1 MSLRWRDGMSIRVER
16 PHDGV
21 ALVVIDSP
29 ATVNAITQ
37 GMLVDL
43 AAAFRSLRGD
53 PSVRAAVITATGRKA
68 FSTGINLGDA
78 ERVFKMDEN
87 DLDNDVVHQMESCPF
102 PVVGAVNGV
111 AINAGFEIAL
121 ACDVLMCSPNASFL
135 DTHVKLGILPSWGLS
150 QKLPRA
156 VGTGAARVA
165 SLACRPIA
173 AEEAFRR
180 GLVVAVVPEKSPRDG
195 NGDGDG
201 GLVPGDG
208 DFVPGD
214 GDTPA
219 LLAEA
224 LRLAREMAALPASG
238 VRGYKRLAT
247 DGAGMRFADARAE
260 ERRRAFAQYRALPES
275 FFAKMRAVAG
285 LKPRARM

>member
-16 PHDGV
+16 PHEGV

-29 ATVNAITQ
+29 ATVNAIPQ

-180 GLVVAVVPEKSPRDG
+180 GLVVAVVPEKSPRDR
-195 NGDGDG
+195 
-201 GLVPGDG
+201 
-208 DFVPGD
+208 D

-247 DGAGMRFADARAE
+247 DGEGMRFADARAE

>member
-1 MSLRWRDGMSIRVER
+1 VSLRPRDGMSIRVER

-53 PSVRAAVITATGRKA
+53 PTVRAAVITATGRKA

-87 DLDNDVVHQMESCPF
+87 DLDNDIVHQMESCPF

-195 NGDGDG
+195 DGDGDG
-201 GLVPGDG
+201 G
-208 DFVPGD
+208 FVPGD

>member
-1 MSLRWRDGMSIRVER
+1 MSIRVER

-53 PSVRAAVITATGRKA
+53 PSVRAAVITATGQKA

-87 DLDNDVVHQMESCPF
+87 DLDNDIVHQMESCPF
-102 PVVGAVNGV
+102 PVVGAINGV

-121 ACDVLMCSPNASFL
+121 ACDILMCAPNASFL
-135 DTHVKLGILPSWGLS
+135 DTHAKLGILPSWGLS

-156 VGTGAARVA
+156 VGAGLARMA

-180 GLVVAVVPEKSPRDG
+180 GLVVAIVPERTR
-195 NGDGDG
+195 GDGDEDID
-201 GLVPGDG
+201 GDG
-208 DFVPGD
+208 DE
-214 GDTPA
+214 DTPA

-224 LRLAREMAALPASG
+224 MRLAREMAALPSSG